1 MSTTTSRGTAA
12 EVDDARDLPL
22 GLIGA
27 GLAVTAWSTGT
38 ILAKW
43 IDMGAMAIGLYRF
56 GTFFL
61 LLLLWM
67 RGRRIRITLD
77 LFRRSAWGGLALG
90 LDIVFF
96 FSAVKETSIVNAT
109 VIGSLQP
116 ILVGV
121 IAARFFGERIRGA
134 DALWSLVALAGAITV
149 VTGGSNDDVTSWR
162 GDLLAL
168 AAMFAWSGY
177 LIASK
182 RAKGRIS
189 PLEFTAGTSFWTAVI
204 CLPVGFAVGQDMSL
218 PTAGNWGWLL
228 VMIASSGVIGHS
240 LMNWSL
246 QRIPLWVGSTFT
258 LFIPVASALLAW
270 IFLDEGITVLQGA
283 AMATVIGA
291 LAVIVGGQTGRAST
305 TGPDD

>member
-1 MSTTTSRGTAA
+1 MTTAA
-12 EVDDARDLPL
+12 TSPAAVEADDGRELPL
-22 GLIGA
+22 GLVGA

-43 IDMGAMAIGLYRF
+43 IDMGAMAIGVYRF
-56 GTFFL
+56 GTFFVL
-61 LLLLWM
+61 LLVWM
-67 RGRRIRITLD
+67 RARGVSLSMPALSAILRK
-77 LFRRSAWGGLALG
+77 SAWGGLALG
-90 LDIVFF
+90 LDIVLF

-121 IAARFFGERIRGA
+121 IAARFFGERIRA
-134 DALWSLVALAGAITV
+134 SDALWSAVALAGAITV
-149 VTGGSNDDVTSWR
+149 VTTGSNDDVTSWR

-168 AAMFAWSGY
+168 GAMFAWSGY
-177 LIASK
+177 FIASK
-182 RAKGRIS
+182 QAKGRIS
-189 PLEFTAGTSFWTAVI
+189 PQEFTAGTSFWTAVI
-204 CLPVGFAVGQDMSL
+204 CLPVGLAVGQDMSL
-218 PTAGNWGWLL
+218 PTAANWGWLL

-270 IFLDEGITVLQGA
+270 VFLDEAVTTPQAV
-283 AMATVIGA
+283 AMAAVIGS
-291 LAVIVGGQTGRAST
+291 LAMVVRGQTNP
-305 TGPDD
+305 TG